1 MTNTQ
6 VQQQTET
13 SAIMADSPVTVYQ
26 GGTLAQQALSS
37 APEGMLIAPVWRR
50 VTAFA
55 LDVVAVSLTLHLLSR
70 FTFLEVLISWSYLQ
84 EDARYALSFAMT
96 WVIFFTSLWMYWKYT
111 GRAFGRSLGQR
122 ALRIAIVHDNG
133 TLLENHHFGPRAFDK
148 LRYMI
153 PIIGVVWFGMRDI
166 LRARS
171 KASEYRTSVDVN
183 NHTVAAVDWSLP
195 SDTRLNLK

>member
-1 MTNTQ
+1 
-6 VQQQTET
+6 
-13 SAIMADSPVTVYQ
+13 MADSPVTVYQ
-26 GGTLAQQALSS
+26 GGTLAQQALAN

-55 LDVVAVSLTLHLLSR
+55 LDVLVIALVIDVLTQFQFRNVIPS
-70 FTFLEVLISWSYLQ
+70 IYYLW
-84 EDARYALSFAMT
+84 ESPRYALAYAMT
-96 WVIFFTSLWMYWKYT
+96 WVIFLTALWLYWKYT
-111 GRAFGRSLGQR
+111 GRAYGRSLGQR

-133 TLLENHHFGPRAFDK
+133 TLLELHHFGPRAFDK

-153 PIIGVVWFGMRDI
+153 PIIGVIWFGMRDI

-171 KASEYRTSVDVN
+171 KAAEYRTSVDVN

>member
-1 MTNTQ
+1 
-6 VQQQTET
+6 
-13 SAIMADSPVTVYQ
+13 MADSPVTVYQ

-55 LDVVAVSLTLHLLSR
+55 LDVLVIVLVIEVLTQL
-70 FTFLEVLISWSYLQ
+70 TFHNVLISVYYLW
-84 EDARYALSFAMT
+84 ESPRYALTYVMT

-133 TLLENHHFGPRAFDK
+133 TLLELHHFGPRAFDK

-153 PIIGVVWFGMRDI
+153 PIIGVIWFGMRDI

-171 KASEYRTSVDVN
+171 KEAEYRTSVDVN

>member
-1 MTNTQ
+1 
-6 VQQQTET
+6 
-13 SAIMADSPVTVYQ
+13 MADSPVTVYQ
-26 GGTLAQQALSS
+26 GGTLAQQALSN

-55 LDVVAVSLTLHLLSR
+55 LDVLVIALVI
-70 FTFLEVLISWSYLQ
+70 EVLTQFQFRNVIESVYYLW
-84 EDARYALSFAMT
+84 ESPRYALTYVMT
-96 WVIFFTSLWMYWKYT
+96 WVIFLLALWLYWKYT
-111 GRAFGRSLGQR
+111 GRAYGRSLGQR

-133 TLLENHHFGPRAFDK
+133 TLLELHHFGPRAFDK

-153 PIIGVVWFGMRDI
+153 PIIGVIWFGMRDI

-171 KASEYRTSVDVN
+171 KSAEYRTSVDVN

>member
-1 MTNTQ
+1 
-6 VQQQTET
+6 
-13 SAIMADSPVTVYQ
+13 MADSPVTVYQ

-55 LDVVAVSLTLHLLSR
+55 LDVVAVSLVLHLLSR
-70 FTFLEVLISWSYLQ
+70 FTFLEVLISWSYLV
-84 EDARYALSFAMT
+84 EDTRYALSFAVT
-96 WVIFFTSLWMYWKYT
+96 WVIFFASLWMYWKYT

-133 TLLENHHFGPRAFDK
+133 TLLELHHFGPRAFDK

-153 PIIGVVWFGMRDI
+153 PIIGVIWFGMRDI

-171 KASEYRTSVDVN
+171 KGAEYRTSVDVN